1 MNRRTG
7 SLLFLALVLVLSIP
21 GALLAQNGQ
30 GNANGNDNGSQTSI
44 LAIPTLGPL
53 GILGLAAGVGGA
65 GILLTRKRRDKNKD

>member
-7 SLLFLALVLVLSIP
+7 SRLCLALVFAFSLPV
-21 GALLAQNGQ
+21 AVLAQNGQ
-30 GNANGNDNGSQTSI
+30 GNANGNNNGSQSSI

-65 GILLTRKRRDKNKD
+65 GLLLTRKRRDKNKD